1 MSDYPCGTALAYF
14 RLLQLNCASM
24 THLKFISLLP
34 MAMAA
39 MGALQVE
46 AQTPELNAADPYQSF
61 AWPDLHKL
69 YLGGEPYVFDVR
81 VQVSGPA
88 FAEDPMNVPISVD
101 ANGLSEVTQIV
112 VMVDRNPIKKVLVY
126 YPQQTLLPKVSF
138 RFKLEQ
144 ASPVRAAAKTKDGVW
159 HVGSTWVESSG
170 GGCTVAGATRQDGSW
185 SKTLGLVTS
194 RVFDQSALSPNQS
207 PDPAL
212 NNRLGARLRLRVMH
226 PMDTGL
232 VGGIPAFYLNRLQVN
247 SRSGAPLLRMELF
260 EPVSENPV
268 FSFDFAE
275 RVEGPLVL
283 SGTDNNGNRVAAQIE

>member
-1 MSDYPCGTALAYF
+1 
-14 RLLQLNCASM
+14 M
-24 THLKFISLLP
+24 THPHLTAWFIATVTTLSAWP
-34 MAMAA
+34 S
-39 MGALQVE
+39 G
-46 AQTPELNAADPYQSF
+46 AQTPQVNTADPYQSL
-61 AWPDLHKL
+61 AWSDMHQR
-69 YLGGEPYVFDVR
+69 YLGGEPYVFDAR

-101 ANGLSEVTQIV
+101 AQDLSDVTQIV
-112 VMVDRNPIKKVLVY
+112 VLVDRNPIRKVLSY
-126 YPQQTLLPKVSF
+126 FPQQALLPRVSF

-159 HVGSTWVESSG
+159 HVGSAWVESSG

-185 SKTLGLVTS
+185 AKTLGLVSS
-194 RVFDQSALSPNQS
+194 RVFAPSSASQS

-212 NNRLGARLRLRVMH
+212 ATKASTSTGGRLRLRVMH

-247 SRSGAPLLRMELF
+247 SHSGAPLLRMELF

-268 FSFDFAE
+268 FSFDFAQA
-275 RVEGPLVL
+275 VAGPLVL
-283 SGTDNNGNRVAAQIE
+283 TGTDNNGNRVAAQIE

>member
-1 MSDYPCGTALAYF
+1 
-14 RLLQLNCASM
+14 M
-24 THLKFISLLP
+24 THLKFVSLLAL
-34 MAMAA
+34 AMTAL
-39 MGALQVE
+39 GVLQVE
-46 AQTPELNAADPYQSF
+46 AQTPAVNAEDPYQSF

-69 YLGGEPYVFDVR
+69 YLGGEPYVFDAR
-81 VQVSGPA
+81 VKVNGPS
-88 FAEDPMNVPISVD
+88 FAEDPLNVPISID
-101 ANGLSEVTQIV
+101 AKDLPDVTQIV
-112 VMVDRNPIKKVLVY
+112 VFVDRNPIRKVLVY
-126 YPQQTLLPKVSF
+126 YPQQALLPKVAF

-159 HVGSTWVESSG
+159 HVGGTWVESSG

-194 RVFDQSALSPNQS
+194 RVFDQSPAANHLS

-212 NNRLGARLRLRVMH
+212 QTSLGARLRLRVMH

-247 SRSGAPLLRMELF
+247 SSKGEALLKLDLF

-268 FSFDFAE
+268 FSFDFAN
-275 RVEGPLVL
+275 RIDGPLVL
-283 SGTDNNGNRVAAQIE
+283 TGADNNGNRVEAHIE

>member
-1 MSDYPCGTALAYF
+1 
-14 RLLQLNCASM
+14 M
-24 THLKFISLLP
+24 THLNFVSLLTV
-34 MAMAA
+34 AMA
-39 MGALQVE
+39 GFGLQVA
-46 AQTPELNAADPYQSF
+46 AQTQEFNAADPYQSF
-61 AWPDLHKL
+61 SWPDMHKL
-69 YLGGEPYVFDVR
+69 YLGGEPVVFDAR

-101 ANGLSEVTQIV
+101 AKDLPEITQIV
-112 VMVDRNPIKKVLVY
+112 VMVDRNPIRKVLVY
-126 YPQQTLLPKVSF
+126 TPQQALLPKVSF

-185 SKTLGLVTS
+185 SKTLGLVSS
-194 RVFDQSALSPNQS
+194 RVFDQSTLAKNQS
-207 PDPAL
+207 PDPAITTSA
-212 NNRLGARLRLRVMH
+212 GARLRLRVMH

-247 SRSGAPLLRMELF
+247 SRSGEALLKLDLF

-268 FSFDFAE
+268 FSFDFAQ
-275 RVEGPLVL
+275 RIEGPLVL

>member
-1 MSDYPCGTALAYF
+1 MTQHPFVALLTGV
-14 RLLQLNCASM
+14 LLGYGSCPAW
-24 THLKFISLLP
+24 
-34 MAMAA
+34 A
-39 MGALQVE
+39 QVVS
-46 AQTPELNAADPYQSF
+46 AADPYQSY

-69 YLGGEPYVFDVR
+69 YLNAEPVVFDSR
-81 VQVSGPA
+81 VQVTGPA

-101 ANGLSEVTQIV
+101 AKDLVDVTQIV
-112 VMVDRNPIKKVLVY
+112 MMVDRNPIRKVLVY
-126 YPQQTLLPKVSF
+126 YPQSMLPKVSF

-185 SKTLGLVTS
+185 SKILGQVS
-194 RVFDQSALSPNQS
+194 GRVFDPAQTANAQSL
-207 PDPAL
+207 DPAL
-212 NNRLGARLRLRVMH
+212 NADRGMRLRLRVMH

-232 VGGIPAFYLNRLQVN
+232 VGGIPAFYLNRLQV
-247 SRSGAPLLRMELF
+247 SSSQGTPLLRMELF

-268 FSFDFAE
+268 FSFDFGQ
-275 RVEGPLVL
+275 RVAGPLVL